1 MGGTGMRIAVMSDV
15 HGNCVAFDAVL
26 ADLCQRPADQV
37 VCLGDMVQGGPQ
49 PTDVLARLRE
59 LACPVV
65 IGNADAWVL
74 GGETGEGETPEH
86 MRAIRDWS
94 LAQLSADD
102 RAFVGGFQ
110 PTVELPLGDGRTLLC
125 FHGSP
130 HSYDD
135 VILPDTPEEEFRR
148 LLAPFAPAVMTGGH
162 THTQMIRR
170 LGETFF
176 YNPGSVGVAVDQRQP
191 RERMR
196 VDPWAEYAIL
206 SAEDGRTG
214 LEFRRVP
221 FDVEALLRIA
231 RASGMPHV
239 ETFTGRYQLS

>member
-1 MGGTGMRIAVMSDV
+1 MRIAVISDV

-26 ADLCQRPADQV
+26 ADLRQRPTDQV

-49 PTDVLARLRE
+49 PTDVLARLRQ

-65 IGNADAWVL
+65 RGNADAWVL
-74 GGETGEGETPEH
+74 TNETAEGETPEH
-86 MRAIRDWS
+86 MRAIREWS

-102 RAFVGGFQ
+102 RACVEAFQ
-110 PTVELPLGDGRTLLC
+110 PTVELPLEGDRTLLC

-130 HSYDD
+130 RSYDD
-135 VILPDTPEEEFRR
+135 VILPDTLEEEFRR
-148 LLAPFAPAVMTGGH
+148 LLGPFAPAVMAGGH

-170 LGETFF
+170 LGDTFF
-176 YNPGSVGVAVDQRQP
+176 FNPGSVGVAVDQRQP

-231 RASGMPHV
+231 RASGMPYV
-239 ETFTGRYQLS
+239 ETFTERYQRS

>member
-1 MGGTGMRIAVMSDV
+1 MRIAIMSDV
-15 HGNCVAFDAVL
+15 HGNCVAFDAAL
-26 ADLCQRPADQV
+26 ADLRQRPADRV

-49 PTDVLARLRE
+49 PTEVLARLRQ

-65 IGNADAWVL
+65 LGNADAWVL
-74 GGETGEGETPEH
+74 GGETAEGEPAEH
-86 MRAIRDWS
+86 MRAIREWS
-94 LAQLSADD
+94 LAQLSAGD
-102 RAFVGGFQ
+102 RTFVEAFQ
-110 PTVELPLGDGRTLLC
+110 PTVELPLEGDQTLLC

-148 LLAPFAPAVMTGGH
+148 LLAPFAPAVLAGGH

-170 LGETFF
+170 LGDTLFF
-176 YNPGSVGVAVDQRQP
+176 NPGSVGVAVDQRQP

-206 SAEDGRTG
+206 SAEDGRLG
-214 LEFRRVP
+214 LEFRRIP
-221 FDVEALLRIA
+221 FDVEALLRVA

-239 ETFTGRYQLS
+239 ETFTGRYQAS

>member
-1 MGGTGMRIAVMSDV
+1 MRVAVMSDV
-15 HGNCVAFDAVL
+15 HGNCVAFDAAL
-26 ADLCQRPADQV
+26 ADLRQRPADRI
-37 VCLGDMVQGGPQ
+37 VCLGDMIQGGPQ
-49 PTDVLARLRE
+49 PKEVLARLRE

-65 IGNADAWVL
+65 IGNADAWL
-74 GGETGEGETPEH
+74 LTNETAEGEPAEH
-86 MRAIRDWS
+86 MRAIREWS

-102 RAFVGGFQ
+102 RAFIEAFQ
-110 PTVELPLGDGRTLLC
+110 RTVELPLGADRTLLC

-135 VILPDTPEEEFRR
+135 VILHDTPEEEFQR
-148 LLAPFAPAVMTGGH
+148 LLGPFAPAVLAGGH
-162 THTQMIRR
+162 THTQMLRR
-170 LGETFF
+170 LGDTFF
-176 YNPGSVGVAVDQRQP
+176 FNPGSVGVVVDQRQP

-206 SAEDGRTG
+206 STEDGRTG

-239 ETFTGRYQLS
+239 ETFTDRYQRL